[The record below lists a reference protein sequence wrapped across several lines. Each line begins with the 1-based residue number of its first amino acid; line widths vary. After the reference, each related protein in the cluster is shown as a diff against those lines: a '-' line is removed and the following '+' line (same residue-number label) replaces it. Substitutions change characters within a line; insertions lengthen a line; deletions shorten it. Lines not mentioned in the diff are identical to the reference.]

1 MVLRFKIHY
10 IDGGRRRRPKI
21 EYTGKMLNFF
31 KNNKTITKKDL
42 RNKMSEIYGNFLID
56 EVDENGNT
64 LLHLAVEYKRD
75 TDIFDLFFDEYS
87 AKIIRNING
96 ETPLYL
102 AVKNKIN
109 KDIIKYLIDKYE
121 VIVEEFNTYEDKKK
135 IAEKYGVKKDDLEQ
149 IISKKPNRF
158 KKGAPIEEVKENK
171 VKVKVIDIPDKSG
184 KTPLVLALE
193 QNNTEIVK
201 LLISKGASTKDL
213 SEDNKKLVAATQ

>member
-10 IDGGRRRRPKI
+10 IDGGRRRRQKI
-21 EYTGKMLNFF
+21 EYTREMLKFF
-31 KNNKTITKKDL
+31 KNNKTIKKDKL
-42 RNKMSEIYGNFLID
+42 GDKMYEIYREFDIN

-64 LLHLAVEYKRD
+64 LLHLAVEYKREI
-75 TDIFDLFFDEYS
+75 DIFDLFVDGYS
-87 AKIIRNING
+87 AKIIRNNEG

-102 AVKNKIN
+102 AIKNNIN

-121 VIVEEFNTYEDKKK
+121 VIVELNTDKEEIAKK
-135 IAEKYGVKKDDLEQ
+135 FGVKKDDLEQ
-149 IISKKPNRF
+149 IVRKKT
-158 KKGAPIEEVKENK
+158 GASLEEVKE
-171 VKVKVIDIPDKSG
+171 VKVKVIDIPDKNG

-213 SEDNKKLVAATQ
+213 SEDNKKKILAATQ